1 MGVKNYQT
9 ILYKKQDRVA
19 TLTLNRPDLMNSINR
34 QMADEILGALEDFK
48 TDQEVK
54 VAILTGAG
62 DKIFCAGADLNL
74 FMNELVG
81 DAVAQYEWLDKGL
94 EITRFAIERHDK
106 PIIAAINGACLAG
119 GLELA
124 LACDFMVAAENA
136 TFALAEVGIGVLPGW
151 GGTTRLPKAIP
162 ARRAKE
168 LIYTAERF
176 RADEAFRLGLV
187 NRIVP
192 KGQAYESALETAKKI
207 ASMDSRTLKMA
218 KKALTMVTETS
229 DMDTALWCERGAAF
243 ITSTGEGFKEGV
255 SAFLEKRPPKFK

>member
-1 MGVKNYQT
+1 MGIKSYKT
-9 ILYKKQDRVA
+9 ILYDKMDGVV
-19 TLTLNRPDLMNSINR
+19 TITLNRPEVMNSINR
-34 QMADEILGALEDFK
+34 QMADEILDALEDFRI
-48 TDQEVK
+48 DPELK

-62 DKIFCAGADLNL
+62 EKIFSAGADLNM

-81 DAVAQYEWLDKGL
+81 NSKAQYEWLDKGL

-124 LACDFMVAAENA
+124 LACDFMIAAENA
-136 TFALAEVGIGVLPGW
+136 SFALTEVSIGVLPGW

-168 LIYTAERF
+168 LIYAAERF
-176 RADEAFRLGLV
+176 KAEEALRLGLV

-207 ASMDSRTLKMA
+207 ASMDSNTVKMA
-218 KKALTMVTETS
+218 KKALTMVMETA

-243 ITSTGEGFKEGV
+243 IASTGDGFKEGV

>member
-1 MGVKNYQT
+1 MEKNEYKT
-9 ILYKKQDRVA
+9 ILYDKKDGVA
-19 TLTLNRPDLMNSINR
+19 TLTLNRPEIMNTINR
-34 QMADEILGALEDFK
+34 QMADEILDALEDFK
-48 TDQEVK
+48 TDQGAK
-54 VAILTGAG
+54 VAILTGSG
-62 DKIFCAGADLNL
+62 EKIFCAGADLNL

-94 EITRFAIERHDK
+94 EITRFAIECHDK

-124 LACDFMVAAENA
+124 LACDFMIAADNA

-162 ARRAKE
+162 SRRAKE
-168 LIYTAERF
+168 LIYTADRF
-176 RADEAFRLGLV
+176 KADEAFRLGLV
-187 NRIVP
+187 NRVVP

-218 KKALTMVTETS
+218 KKALNRITETA

-243 ITSTGEGFKEGV
+243 IASTGEGFKEGV

>member
-1 MGVKNYQT
+1 MEGKNYET
-9 ILYKKQDRVA
+9 LLYDKKEGVA
-19 TLTLNRPDLMNSINR
+19 TITLNRPDLMNSINR
-34 QMADEILGALEDFK
+34 RMADEILDALQDVK
-48 TDQEVK
+48 TDQTVK

-62 DKIFCAGADLNL
+62 EKIFCAGADLNL

-81 DAVAQYEWLDKGL
+81 NSAAQYDWLDKGL
-94 EITRFAIERHDK
+94 EITRFALELHDK

-124 LACDFMVAAENA
+124 LACDFMIAAENA
-136 TFALAEVGIGVLPGW
+136 SFALAEVGIGVLPGW

-162 ARRAKE
+162 PRRAKE
-168 LIYTAERF
+168 LIYTADRF
-176 RADEAFRLGLV
+176 KADEAFRLGLV
-187 NRIVP
+187 NRVVP

-218 KKALTMVTETS
+218 KKALNRITETA

-243 ITSTGEGFKEGV
+243 ISSTGEGFKEGV

>member
-1 MGVKNYQT
+1 MEGKNYET
-9 ILYKKQDRVA
+9 ILYEKKEGVA
-19 TLTLNRPDLMNSINR
+19 TITLNRPDLMNSINR
-34 QMADEILGALEDFK
+34 RMADEILDALQDVK
-48 TDQEVK
+48 TDQTVK

-62 DKIFCAGADLNL
+62 EKIFCAGADLNL

-81 DAVAQYEWLDKGL
+81 NSAAQYDWLDKGL
-94 EITRFAIERHDK
+94 EITRFALELHDK

-124 LACDFMVAAENA
+124 LACDFMIAAENA
-136 TFALAEVGIGVLPGW
+136 SFALAEVGIGVLPGW

-162 ARRAKE
+162 PRRAKE
-168 LIYTAERF
+168 LIYTADRF
-176 RADEAFRLGLV
+176 KADEAFRLGLV
-187 NRIVP
+187 NRVVP

-218 KKALTMVTETS
+218 KKALNRITETA

-243 ITSTGEGFKEGV
+243 ISSTGEGFKEGV